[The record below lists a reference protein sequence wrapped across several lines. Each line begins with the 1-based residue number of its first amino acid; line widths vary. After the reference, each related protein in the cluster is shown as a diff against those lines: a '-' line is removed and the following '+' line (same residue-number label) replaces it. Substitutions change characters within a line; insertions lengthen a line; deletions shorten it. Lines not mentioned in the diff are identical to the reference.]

1 MALALCLYLTSALSA
16 SPVLVCYQVAQLESL
31 APAVPSELEGR
42 WELLYSDVAPF
53 RVSPFFLTVR
63 PTHHHSQTT

>member
-1 MALALCLYLTSALSA
+1 MS
-16 SPVLVCYQVAQLESL
+16 VQVAQLESL

-63 PTHHHSQTT
+63 PTHHHSHTT